1 MAHSGT
7 VARLAARMLERRHVT
22 RAGVAR
28 ISVLGAVGAAVW
40 FSRADTVGGLA
51 GSAFLG
57 AVLFCDAVRERMRA
71 DRRDALTLWLVAML
85 SQLRE
90 YAVYLGLAAGAVA
103 AGAGGAWGWAAGALV
118 ALALRESLLASGS
131 APALPGQGP
140 GRRRPPPPAQRPAGG
155 LLGGLAPRPP
165 QGPRTSDPGLTAR
178 LFGAT
183 VVDGPTGGSRPAR
196 APAGASANGTAVNGP
211 AVNGI
216 RVNGA
221 EVNGAVRYGGPLCGS
236 SEEGAS
242 PNGVSP
248 DGASA
253 GNRTDGRAAGGA
265 DTGTD
270 GRADRPVPPPL
281 RRIADF
287 PQPVRFLAIA
297 VTATLWDARVA
308 FVTLVVGCVVAA
320 TAQLA
325 DPARSR
331 R

>member
-1 MAHSGT
+1 MARRGT

-22 RAGVAR
+22 RAGMAR
-28 ISVLGAVGAAVW
+28 IGVLGAVGAAVW
-40 FSRADTVGGLA
+40 FSRADAVGGLA

-71 DRRDALTLWLVAML
+71 DRHDALTLWLAAML

-90 YAVYLGLAAGAVA
+90 YAVYLGLAAGAAA
-103 AGAGGAWGWAAGALV
+103 AGIGGAWGWAAGALV
-118 ALALRESLLASGS
+118 ALALRDSLLAAGS
-131 APALPGQGP
+131 APAVSEPVP
-140 GRRRPPPPAQRPAGG
+140 DRRRPPSSAQGPAGG

-165 QGPRTSDPGLTAR
+165 QGPRASDPGLTAR

-183 VVDGPTGGSRPAR
+183 VVDGTTGGSRPVR
-196 APAGASANGTAVNGP
+196 APAGARADAAAVNGH
-211 AVNGI
+211 AVNA
-216 RVNGA
+216 VPANGA
-221 EVNGAVRYGGPLCGS
+221 PVNGAVGRGTPSHGS
-236 SEEGAS
+236 PGEGARPGAS
-242 PNGVSP
+242 PNGAC
-248 DGASA
+248 DRDRADA
-253 GNRTDGRAAGGA
+253 GTGDRAA
-265 DTGTD
+265 
-270 GRADRPVPPPL
+270 PSPL

-287 PQPVRFLAIA
+287 PQPARFLAIA

>member
-22 RAGVAR
+22 RAGMAR
-28 ISVLGAVGAAVW
+28 IGVLGAVGAAVW
-40 FSRADTVGGLA
+40 FSRADAVGGLA

-71 DRRDALTLWLVAML
+71 DRHDALTLWLAAML

-103 AGAGGAWGWAAGALV
+103 AGIGGAWGWAAGALV
-118 ALALRESLLASGS
+118 ALALRDSLLAAGS
-131 APALPGQGP
+131 APADPEPGP
-140 GRRRPPPPAQRPAGG
+140 GRRRPPSSAQGPAGG

-165 QGPRTSDPGLTAR
+165 QGPRVSDPGLAAR

-183 VVDGPTGGSRPAR
+183 VVDGTTGGSRPVR
-196 APAGASANGTAVNGP
+196 APADATAVNGH
-211 AVNGI
+211 AVNAVPANGAPVNGA

-221 EVNGAVRYGGPLCGS
+221 AGHGTPLYGSPGEGARPA
-236 SEEGAS
+236 GAS
-242 PNGVSP
+242 PNGTSDRARAAAATDDRAA
-248 DGASA
+248 DGA
-253 GNRTDGRAAGGA
+253 
-265 DTGTD
+265 
-270 GRADRPVPPPL
+270 RPDLPAPSPL

-325 DPARSR
+325 DPSRSR
-331 R
+331 P

>member
-103 AGAGGAWGWAAGALV
+103 AGIGGAWGWAAGALV
-118 ALALRESLLASGS
+118 ALALRESFLASGS
-131 APALPGQGP
+131 APAVPGQGP
-140 GRRRPPPPAQRPAGG
+140 GRRRPPPSAQRPAGG

-165 QGPRTSDPGLTAR
+165 QGSRTSDPGLTAR

-183 VVDGPTGGSRPAR
+183 VVDGTTGGSRPPR
-196 APAGASANGTAVNGP
+196 APAGAAANGTAVNGP

-216 RVNGA
+216 H
-221 EVNGAVRYGGPLCGS
+221 VNGAVGRGVPLCGS
-236 SEEGAS
+236 SEEETS
-242 PNGVSP
+242 PN
-248 DGASA
+248 GASA
-253 GNRTDGRAAGGA
+253 GDRAA
-265 DTGTD
+265 D
-270 GRADRPVPPPL
+270 RADRSAPSPL

>member
-28 ISVLGAVGAAVW
+28 IGVLGAVGAAVW
-40 FSRADTVGGLA
+40 FSRADAVGGLA

-71 DRRDALTLWLVAML
+71 DRHDALTLWLAAML

-103 AGAGGAWGWAAGALV
+103 AGIDGAWGWAAGALV
-118 ALALRESLLASGS
+118 ALALRDSLLAAGS
-131 APALPGQGP
+131 APADPEAGP
-140 GRRRPPPPAQRPAGG
+140 GRRRSPSSAQGPAGG

-165 QGPRTSDPGLTAR
+165 QGPRVSDPGLTAR

-183 VVDGPTGGSRPAR
+183 VVDGTTGGSRPVR
-196 APAGASANGTAVNGP
+196 APAGARAEATAVNGH
-211 AVNGI
+211 AVNAVPASAAP
-216 RVNGA
+216 VNAATGH
-221 EVNGAVRYGGPLCGS
+221 GTPLCGS
-236 SEEGAS
+236 PEEGA
-242 PNGVSP
+242 
-248 DGASA
+248 
-253 GNRTDGRAAGGA
+253 
-265 DTGTD
+265 
-270 GRADRPVPPPL
+270 RPAPSPL

-320 TAQLA
+320 TARLA